1 MGQDLDDWILQR
13 PERRSE
19 RPLNRSCC
27 RCAPT
32 DTHGGFPFARRAE
45 DLPAPRMQGRW
56 HEAVKNSAFLLNI
69 SFNFC

>member
-1 MGQDLDDWILQR
+1 MGQDLDDWIFGGQSAARATAEPKLL
-13 PERRSE
+13 PLCADGHARRFS
-19 RPLNRSCC
+19 
-27 RCAPT
+27 
-32 DTHGGFPFARRAE
+32 FARRAE

>member
-1 MGQDLDDWILQR
+1 MGQDLDDWIFGGQSAA
-13 PERRSE
+13 P
-19 RPLNRSCC
+19 SCC